1 VEKAER
7 FVLWIKRVRQVR
19 IYIDFGGRCQ
29 MIYIYIYIAFFEEAS
44 YILYMYQPAGKLR
57 SIYF

>member
-1 VEKAER
+1 LEEDAR
-7 FVLWIKRVRQVR
+7 WY
-19 IYIDFGGRCQ
+19 IY
-29 MIYIYIYIAFFEEAS
+29 IYIYIYIAFFEEAS